1 MQRFINALARKVVDL
16 IGMGLKRGA
25 VNQNVELAKG
35 FIGFINRNFVE
46 RQFFTSPEIRN
57 QDSARVFNLKAALD
71 FFRVFIQTGR
81 CRLSTSSGKQHGYR
95 AAKARI
101 CTHDHCAFVFEL
113 ATALVDRL
121 DELRCELHV
130 A

>member
-1 MQRFINALARKVVDL
+1 MRHRYPRQAPLVAKVGVQRFINALARKVVDL

-57 QDSARVFNLKAALD
+57 QKSGFSACLQSQGSA
-71 FFRVFIQTGR
+71 
-81 CRLSTSSGKQHGYR
+81 
-95 AAKARI
+95 
-101 CTHDHCAFVFEL
+101 
-113 ATALVDRL
+113 
-121 DELRCELHV
+121 
-130 A
+130 

>member
-57 QDSARVFNLKAALD
+57 QKSEIRIQRVSSISRQRLIFSESSFRQAAAASVLHQANSTVTARPKPESAPMIIALLY
-71 FFRVFIQTGR
+71 
-81 CRLSTSSGKQHGYR
+81 LS
-95 AAKARI
+95 
-101 CTHDHCAFVFEL
+101 L
-113 ATALVDRL
+113 PLL
-121 DELRCELHV
+121 L
-130 A
+130 